1 MPAAVVN
8 GQLDAL
14 DRIVQNRIVQ
24 ICEESVRVARIDI
37 ASSHT
42 ANPHRN
48 ARSRPRAPRSAAI
61 RLAPVP
67 AGEKPRV
74 RAYLPALGRG
84 APPVR
89 AGARWWWRAVLTPRP
104 DPPGWASRW
113 GRGWPGSGPASGI
126 SRSATAAG
134 ITTTASRADSP
145 GTSARRDRYGFTSRT
160 ASSCWTCPRPPRP
173 PYPSVP
179 SPGRAYFSPKQ
190 VRDWIRSVI
199 TRHECPVD
207 PADTA
212 LAVSELYANA
222 VMHGPVG
229 GRVLAGYRLW
239 SSGARIVVCDGGG
252 PATPHLRQGIGL
264 AEGGRGL
271 QVIDS
276 LAARWG
282 SFRLSG
288 SQVVWCDFGQP
299 LRALTG
305 DAWAWLH
312 RVLSACPLSPPARPG
327 QPPEGGSPGP
337 LTVPGLGR
345 RALVPAP
352 VEATRR
358 PRGSAPS
365 GPARLAAAPGGR
377 ARAGRS

>member
-1 MPAAVVN
+1 MNDP
-8 GQLDAL
+8 DATV
-14 DRIVQNRIVQ
+14 II
-24 ICEESVRVARIDI
+24 
-37 ASSHT
+37 
-42 ANPHRN
+42 
-48 ARSRPRAPRSAAI
+48 
-61 RLAPVP
+61 
-67 AGEKPRV
+67 G
-74 RAYLPALGRG
+74 GWRG
-84 APPVR
+84 
-89 AGARWWWRAVLTPRP
+89 
-104 DPPGWASRW
+104 PGWRVVD
-113 GRGWPGSGPASGI
+113 
-126 SRSATAAG
+126 
-134 ITTTASRADSP
+134 ADP
-145 GTSARRDRYGFTSRT
+145 VHG
-160 ASSCWTCPRPPRP
+160 
-173 PYPSVP
+173 
-179 SPGRAYFSPKQ
+179 KQ

-199 TRHECPVD
+199 TGHECPVD

-229 GRVLAGYRLW
+229 GRVLAGYCLW

-252 PATPHLRQGIGL
+252 PATPQLRQGIGL

-276 LAARWG
+276 VAARWG

-312 RVLSACPLSPPARPG
+312 RVLSACTLAAPARPG

-345 RALVPAP
+345 RAPVLAP

-358 PRGSAPS
+358 PRGSAPP
-365 GPARLAAAPGGR
+365 GPAHLAAAPGGR